1 MTSLNSLIADDAIDL
16 YASTDDWRGAISA
29 SGRLLENSGVAT
41 ADYTRLMIESVENN
55 GPYIVLTP
63 GFALAHARPDPS
75 VLRTGMSFARL
86 AEPVAFGH
94 EANDPVSIVMSL
106 AATDASAHQQ
116 ALAALAGVLAAPERR
131 ARLDAADTIEELRS
145 VFDEQ
150 APPARTAPDSA
161 EAVGRSASG
170 PSAAGPS
177 AEDLEGA
184 VPSKNLIL
192 CVCGN
197 GVGTSLFLK
206 NTLEGVL
213 TSWGWDSLIDVEA
226 TDTISAKGKAGGAD
240 LVLTSQA
247 IADALGDVGVPVEI
261 ITDFT
266 SQREIDHALR
276 RWYVV

>member
-16 YASTDDWRGAISA
+16 HASADDWRGAISA

-116 ALAALAGVLAAPERR
+116 ALAALAGVLADPARR
-131 ARLDAADTIEELRS
+131 ARLDASDTIEELRS

-150 APPARTAPDSA
+150 APPARTAPGSA
-161 EAVGRSASG
+161 EAAGETSAPG
-170 PSAAGPS
+170 AS
-177 AEDLEGA
+177 AEDLENA

-226 TDTISAKGKAGGAD
+226 TDTISAKGKAGSAD